1 VIGKTVSR
9 YWIVEKLGEGGMRI
23 VYDAQSI
30 KLDYLVED
38 KVLAPHPSSDKQ
50 ATACFMNEAR
60 ADRILRRCCPSSK
73 IVPWGTPWD

>member
-1 VIGKTVSR
+1 VIGKTVFH
-9 YWIVEKLGEGGMRI
+9 YWIVEKLREGGMRI

-38 KVLAPHPSSDKQ
+38 KVLGPHLSSDKQ

-60 ADRILRRCCPSSK
+60 ANRILHRNNSSSR
-73 IVPWGTPWD
+73 IIPWGAL